1 MIQDEIF
8 SIQEANLNDS
18 DWLDEFERSI
28 FSYNHK
34 NIYRNILK
42 TYKDNNYYIFIGIL
56 NNSKIGYIVG
66 RTIHDEL
73 NIYNLAIL
81 EKYRNKGFAS
91 KLLCYVFEHMNTEIN
106 SIYIEVRETN
116 IKALKFYRKFGFIEY
131 NIRENYYSTP
141 TENAILMQYKFQS
154 E

>member
-1 MIQDEIF
+1 M
-8 SIQEANLNDS
+8 
-18 DWLDEFERSI
+18 
-28 FSYNHK
+28 
-34 NIYRNILK
+34 
-42 TYKDNNYYIFIGIL
+42 
-56 NNSKIGYIVG
+56 
-66 RTIHDEL
+66 
-73 NIYNLAIL
+73 AIL

-131 NIRENYYSTP
+131 NIRENYYSSP

>member
-42 TYKDNNYYIFIGIL
+42 TYNKFNLRMTYARLLTDAERFDEARDQFEIL
-56 NNSKIGYIVG
+56 YQ
-66 RTIHDEL
+66 
-73 NIYNLAIL
+73 
-81 EKYRNKGFAS
+81 
-91 KLLCYVFEHMNTEIN
+91 LLFFHFCPY
-106 SIYIEVRETN
+106 
-116 IKALKFYRKFGFIEY
+116 
-131 NIRENYYSTP
+131 
-141 TENAILMQYKFQS
+141 
-154 E
+154 

>member
-1 MIQDEIF
+1 LIQDEIF

-131 NIRENYYSTP
+131 NIRENYYSSP

>member
-8 SIQEANLNDS
+8 SVQEANLNDS

-34 NIYRNILK
+34 NIYEYILK

-56 NNSKIGYIVG
+56 NNLKIAYISG
-66 RTIHDEL
+66 QIIHGEL
-73 NIYNLAIL
+73 NIYNLAVL
-81 EKYRNKGFAS
+81 DEFRNKGFAS
-91 KLLCYVFEHMNTEIN
+91 KLLCYVCEHLNDKIN
-106 SIYIEVRETN
+106 SAYIEVRETN
-116 IKALKFYRKFGFIEY
+116 FKALKFYQKFGFIEY

>member
-34 NIYRNILK
+34 NIYGNILK

-56 NNSKIGYIVG
+56 NNFKIAYIAG
-66 RTIHDEL
+66 QIINDEL
-73 NIYNLAIL
+73 NIYNLAVL
-81 EKYRNKGFAS
+81 GKYRNKGFAS
-91 KLLCYVFEHMNTEIN
+91 KLLCYVFEHLNDKIN
-106 SIYIEVRETN
+106 SAYIEVRETN
-116 IKALKFYRKFGFIEY
+116 FKALKFYRKFGFIEY
-131 NIRENYYSTP
+131 NIRENYYSSP

>member
-1 MIQDEIF
+1 LIQDEIF
-8 SIQEANLNDS
+8 SVQEANLNDS

-131 NIRENYYSTP
+131 NIRENYYSSP

>member
-131 NIRENYYSTP
+131 NIRENYYSSP

>member
-8 SIQEANLNDS
+8 SVQEANLNDS

-131 NIRENYYSTP
+131 NIRENYYSSP